1 MIVDKKV
8 VVITGAASG
17 IRRALA
23 ERFVK
28 EGAAKVFIADINEQ
42 KLKQVAEEMGAT
54 AVATDVAKED
64 QVIHLIKTAEAF
76 NGHIDL
82 LCCNAG
88 ILLEGGSEVAN
99 DKWQTIW
106 EINVFSHVLAAR
118 AALPNMIK
126 RGEGYILNTA
136 SAAGLLSQIGSAP
149 YSVTKHAAVGF
160 AESLAI
166 EHGDQG
172 IKVSILCPQGV
183 DTPML
188 SGMEDGGVAGTDGV
202 IQPEELCDAVIKGLL
217 DEQFL
222 ILPHP
227 EVKTYLQRKTSDYDR
242 WLKGMRRLR
251 TKTNEKT
258 R

>member
-1 MIVDKKV
+1 MFVKNKVIVV
-8 VVITGAASG
+8 TGAASG
-17 IRRALA
+17 IGLALA
-23 ERFVK
+23 ERFIN
-28 EGAAKVFIADINEQ
+28 EGAEAVFIADINEQ
-42 KLKQVAEEMGAT
+42 KLNSVAEKIGAIPI
-54 AVATDVAKED
+54 VTDVSNED
-64 QVIHLIKTAEAF
+64 QVKNLITTAEAH

-88 ILLEGGSEVAN
+88 ILLEGGTEVAN
-99 DKWQTIW
+99 EVWQKMW
-106 EINVFSHVLAAR
+106 EINVFAHVLAAR

-126 RGEGYILNTA
+126 RGEGYILNTV
-136 SAAGLLSQIGSAP
+136 SAAGLLSQIGSSP

-188 SGMEDGGVAGTDGV
+188 QAMDDSADVASRDGV
-202 IQPEELCDAVIKGLL
+202 IQPSELCDAVIKGL
-217 DEQFL
+217 ESEGFL

-227 EVKTYLQRKTSDYDR
+227 EVETYLQRKTNDYDR
-242 WLKGMRRLR
+242 WLSGMRRL
-251 TKTNEKT
+251 KSKVSG
-258 R
+258 